1 MTLGETRGSD
11 LFFEHWEEITG
22 SKIEEVLYSILPRH
36 LPTVGSLAKPGEYYP
51 ASFFQDSRSK
61 RILPFSS
68 SGKSTKGDIN
78 GLIFVANKHLPA
90 NPGDLLWLID
100 RFFQSVVI
108 PGGGTMDL
116 FYPSIHPTINSVYT
130 LIAAFCAQG
139 TYRHH
144 PHLRTFLAFA
154 NMSEMGE
161 DERMMSNNALMTAAG
176 VLTGSYTEK
185 KVTKNVEINGKKE
198 SPSRKI
204 LTLGEDIPSNVV
216 REDEPEQ
223 LEQDVVPGDDV
234 TDDEMSESDSED
246 ASGTGGISRGMKRSR
261 EGDEETKAS
270 SSRTP
275 KRKAQRGP
283 VVEESDDDDM
293 LFDNPPVESL

>member
-1 MTLGETRGSD
+1 MTLGETRGSN

-22 SKIEEVLYSILPRH
+22 SKIEEILYSILPRQ

-51 ASFFQDSRSK
+51 ASFFEDSRSK

-68 SGKSTKGDIN
+68 SGKSTKGDID
-78 GLIFVANKHLPA
+78 GLMFVASKHLPA

-108 PGGGTMDL
+108 PGGGTMDF

-130 LIAAFCAQG
+130 LIAAFCAEG

-161 DERMMSNNALMTAAG
+161 DERMVSNNALMTAAG
-176 VLTGSYTEK
+176 ILTGSYTEK

-198 SPSRKI
+198 SPSRKV
-204 LTLGEDIPSNVV
+204 LTLGVDRPSDVV

-234 TDDEMSESDSED
+234 TDDETSESEGED
-246 ASGTGGISRGMKRSR
+246 ASGTVGKSKAMKRSR
-261 EGDEETKAS
+261 EEDEDTGAS
-270 SSRTP
+270 SSRAA
-275 KRKAQRGP
+275 KRKARRGP
-283 VVEESDDDDM
+283 VVKECDDDDM
-293 LFDNPPVESL
+293 LFDL